1 MDRRGSVCP
10 LVFLDR
16 AEESSDPTDMDTISL
31 IALLLTLSAGFSILN
46 HKTFRLPVTI
56 GVLLFSLLTSLL
68 IMVLNPLFPAYDL
81 LALPRS
87 VLGAINLPKALLNGA
102 LCLLLFAGAMQV
114 DVGHL
119 RSRLASVT
127 ALSIL
132 GTIWAVVLLA
142 VAVWVIFPFFGH
154 PIPFSWCI
162 VLGAILAPTDPVS
175 VVGMLKRLGLPG
187 SLQAVFAGES
197 LFNDGVGV
205 VIFGV
210 TIGMA
215 TGESH
220 GITAQQILFDF
231 CREAIGGG
239 LLGALTGW
247 IALRILRSVR
257 GDPHIDLLTSLAL
270 ATGTF
275 SIASQ
280 LGMSGA
286 IAVVVAGL
294 SMGTNYGRNTFGDN
308 ARKELDIS
316 WTLIDEVLNVLL
328 FLLIG
333 FEILDTGLNWSVLIA
348 TLVVIPLSIVIRA
361 VSVLLSTLP
370 VHMRQWDRGRVL
382 TILTWGGLRGGISVS
397 LALGLPPG
405 ELRNLLLPV
414 CYGVVVF
421 TIIVQGLTMERVA
434 MRLYPSGAE
443 GKLE

>member
-1 MDRRGSVCP
+1 
-10 LVFLDR
+10 
-16 AEESSDPTDMDTISL
+16 MDTISL

-46 HKTFRLPVTI
+46 HKTLRLPVTI

-68 IMVLNPLFPAYDL
+68 IMALNPLFPAYDL
-81 LALPRS
+81 SAFPRS
-87 VLGAINLPKALLNGA
+87 VLGAINLPEALLNGV

-119 RSRLASVT
+119 RSRFASVT

-132 GTIWAVVLLA
+132 GTVWAVVLLA
-142 VAVWVIFPFFGH
+142 AAVWFIFPFLGH
-154 PIPFSWCI
+154 SLPFSWCI

-175 VVGMLKRLGLPG
+175 VVGMLRRLGLPG
-187 SLQAVFAGES
+187 PLQAIFAGES

-215 TGESH
+215 IGESH
-220 GITAQQILFDF
+220 NVTAQEVLLDF
-231 CREAIGGG
+231 SREAIGGG

-247 IALRILRSVR
+247 IALRVLRAVR
-257 GDPHIDLLTSLAL
+257 DPHIDLLTSLAL

-294 SMGTNYGRNTFGDN
+294 SMGTNYGRNTFGYE
-308 ARKELDIS
+308 ARKELDIA

-333 FEILDTGLNWSVLIA
+333 FEILDTSLNWSLFIA
-348 TLVVIPLSIVIRA
+348 TLVVIPLSIAVRA

-434 MRLYPSGAE
+434 MWLYPSGREAQPE
-443 GKLE
+443 